1 MSGRLTPN
9 GIARV
14 ANRLGCEEAAIRAVI
29 AVESAG
35 AGFLSDGR
43 PRILFEAHIFS
54 RETGG
59 VFDRTHPK
67 LSSKSWNRDLYI
79 GGAGEYARLYQ
90 ATQLHGEAA
99 VRACSWGLMQ
109 IMGFN
114 WQACGEK
121 SIHGFMLAMHHNE
134 DAHLALFS
142 EFVSRQGLSVDLR
155 RRDWAAFARKYNGP
169 GYASNAYDKK
179 LAAAYDA
186 ARGAQ

>member
-1 MSGRLTPN
+1 MSGRLTHA

-14 ANRLGCEEAAIRAVI
+14 ANRIGCEEAAIRAVI
-29 AVESAG
+29 AVESNG
-35 AGFLSDGR
+35 GGFLADAR

-59 VFDRTHPK
+59 AFDRTHPK
-67 LSSKSWNRDLYI
+67 LSSKSWNRDLYV
-79 GGAGEYARLYQ
+79 GGVGEYYRLYQ
-90 ATQLHGEAA
+90 AAQLHGEAA
-99 VRACSWGLMQ
+99 VKACSWGLMQ

-121 SIHGFMLAMHHNE
+121 SLTGFLLAMHNNE

-142 EFVSRQGLSVDLR
+142 EFVSSQGIAGDLR

-169 GYASNAYDKK
+169 GYAANAYDKK
-179 LAAAYDA
+179 LAAAYDT
-186 ARGAQ
+186 ARGAK